1 MVRRWGLPEYLGIVV
16 SLVCLVWWAPIN
28 DYLAGPKLL
37 VLVAGALGALPA
49 VIRRWRKGMH
59 PGGVAWI
66 PVGAALGLATW
77 SLLSLIF
84 SGGPLPV
91 SLMGWWGRSNGFLSL
106 LAVALILLAAT
117 TLRRGEVSRVVT
129 WLLVGATAVALIG
142 LAQLSGTQVVGGL
155 PTNSVIATMGNTN
168 FSAAY
173 FAIMGVLAIGRA
185 LTGTAPLWQRVWAA
199 LLAVILVLLASATGA
214 EQGPASLAAGLVAL
228 LVLWSLAYRGSHRRL
243 ALIASAGVVG
253 VSAAVTLASFAGY
266 GPLAFLW
273 QDINF
278 RIRQGTWAT
287 GWEVASAMPIFGTG
301 PDGLQRFANE
311 YSPDFYIELVGTQVP
326 LSAAHNVPLQYAATL
341 GFVAGALW
349 VVAMVSAAL
358 LLLVAMGK
366 RPQSD
371 AVLAAS
377 IGGAFVAYLTQ
388 AMVSIDASALLATG
402 WILLGLVIVLASPG
416 AEPAVESPPPST
428 PVRRTPV
435 PPTKR
440 GRNGASGRAPAQVRP
455 VTPSSEPTPVWVPVA
470 GVLLGA
476 LGVATVAPS
485 LVIESRTSGMV
496 DADGLT
502 ALLESPW
509 TPCASRIPLTQVAL
523 QNMPTEQSI
532 PAVYAAADL
541 DPRCDTITNIQAE
554 VAILQEDV
562 GVAERSTLAAITYNP
577 DLATAW
583 ILRSRYHLLVGD
595 LSAAESDYDVAASLI
610 ERFPGNDI
618 AVGSLESLRKDLD
631 SEE

>member
-1 MVRRWGLPEYLGIVV
+1 MRRWGLPEYLGVVV

-37 VLVAGALGALPA
+37 VLVAGALGAMPA
-49 VIRRWRKGMH
+49 AFVRWRKGQH
-59 PGGVAWI
+59 PRGIAWVPVA
-66 PVGAALGLATW
+66 AALGLAAW
-77 SLLSLIF
+77 ALLSLAF

-91 SLMGWWGRSNGFLSL
+91 SLLGWWGRSNGFLSVF
-106 LAVALILLAAT
+106 AVALIMLATT
-117 TLRRGEVSRVVT
+117 TLRRSEVSRVVT
-129 WLLVGATAVALIG
+129 WLLVGGTAVALIG
-142 LAQLSGTQVVGGL
+142 LAQVSGSQVVGGS
-155 PTNSVIATMGNTN
+155 PTTSLIATMGNTN

-173 FAIMGVLAIGRA
+173 FAIMSVLALGRA
-185 LTGTAPLWQRVWAA
+185 LSSSAPLWQRTWAGI
-199 LLAVILVLLASATGA
+199 LAVILVTLAFLTGA
-214 EQGPASLAAGLVAL
+214 EQGPASLAAGLIVV
-228 LVLWSLAYRGSHRRL
+228 LVLWSLAYRGARRRM
-243 ALIASAGVVG
+243 ALLASAVVVVG
-253 VSAAVTLASFAGY
+253 SLSVVLVSFLGY

-287 GWEVASAMPIFGTG
+287 GWEVATAMPVFGTG

-341 GFVAGALW
+341 GLVAGALW
-349 VVAMVSAAL
+349 IVAMVSAAL
-358 LLLVAMGK
+358 LLLVAMVK

-371 AVLAAS
+371 SVLAAS
-377 IGGAFVAYLTQ
+377 VGGGFVAYLTQ
-388 AMVSIDASALLATG
+388 AMVSIDAGALMATG

-416 AEPAVESPPPST
+416 AEPAAESPPAST
-428 PVRRTPV
+428 PARRTPV

-440 GRNGASGRAPAQVRP
+440 GRGGASSRASAQVRAA
-455 VTPSSEPTPVWVPVA
+455 TPPREPTPIWVPIA

-496 DADGLT
+496 DAESLT

-523 QNMPTEQSI
+523 QNMPPEQSI

-541 DPRCDTITNIQAE
+541 DPRCDTITNVQAE
-554 VAILQEDV
+554 VAILQEDAP
-562 GVAERSTLAAITYNP
+562 VAGRSTLGAITYNP

-595 LSAAESDYDVAASLI
+595 LSAAEADYDVAAGLI

-618 AVGSLESLRKDLD
+618 AVGSLDLLRKDLD
-631 SEE
+631 EGQ